1 MTDTKTLTHYVT
13 PDNKQAQDISF
24 RATKHPAPRGRW
36 WVTNKLA
43 NAQDITL
50 RAAHHDE
57 MSHIIVNNMRTQT
70 NKAGKE
76 IELGKEDVPLFCP
89 VTWATKE
96 GNRQSDSVST
106 VNAFIMDLDGL
117 DEQTARSVFQRLDG
131 VCYTAFSS
139 YSQGLKDGYT
149 FRLILPVSRPIKVE
163 EYQRV
168 WFSMQKFFP
177 ENDIQTKDPARFWFY
192 PCARADR
199 ADQKWSKFGDGGV
212 IDIDKLLADYVPTY
226 PNAIRPQPVRIN
238 NTAAVD
244 YTAAPAGGQRYKV
257 LMVPSTYPIM
267 GADGNTHPFDWYID
281 QWVNLHKRKGKY
293 QCYAPSSGTL
303 GSAFIHRSVDLWG
316 VARYRLTCV
325 NERKAHLDC
334 ITTDNGLELQYSD
347 GGKQWRY
354 LMCVDNIVEMIWSL
368 NIDLWK
374 CEIRQRLFTRDQPVM
389 DVTELQ
395 VMTDLRKKFF
405 TGRKLELKMVQNAM
419 ALHAEHRQV
428 NPLVDYLQGL
438 QWDGKSR
445 IHNTLHK
452 YLKCDDTKLNQIYS
466 RKWMIA
472 AVARAIDPGCKVDT
486 MPVINAPQGHG
497 KGTFIKI
504 MAGCCPITGYSWYN
518 SSPINIGHK
527 DGQSI
532 LRTAWIHEMAELSA
546 MAKKDAN
553 TIKNFLS
560 DDTDTFRRAYD
571 KYEVKVKRSSLFWG
585 SANDEDVAIFK
596 DRTGS
601 RRYWYIKCHGKE
613 DHMAFKEE
621 ELISERDQLW
631 AETVS
636 AYKAG
641 EQWWLTPDEQ
651 KMSRETNQS
660 HTVTGIHDTLI
671 QEFIDENAGQYFV
684 VSDMIEAVYGART
697 IKPVSYPN
705 FYPSLLTQ
713 LGCELQNNGKRCR
726 RNGINRSGWYYS
738 PEQDDKPILS

>member
-1 MTDTKTLTHYVT
+1 MTDTKSLTHYIT
-13 PDNKQAQDISF
+13 TDKITAEDISF

-36 WVTNKLA
+36 WVTNKLI
-43 NAQDITL
+43 NAQVITL
-50 RAAHHDE
+50 HAAHHDE

-89 VTWATKE
+89 VTWSTKE
-96 GNRQSDSVST
+96 GNRQSESVST

-117 DEQTARSVFQRLDG
+117 DEQTARIVFQRLDG

-149 FRLILPVSRPIKVE
+149 FRLILPVSRPIKLE

-199 ADQKWSKFGDGGV
+199 AAQKWSKFGDGGV

-226 PNAIRPQPVRIN
+226 PNATRPQPVRIN
-238 NTAAVD
+238 NTAPVD
-244 YTAAPAGGQRYKV
+244 YTPAPAGGQRYKV
-257 LMVPSTYPIM
+257 LVVPSSYPIM

-281 QWVNLHKRKGKY
+281 QWPNLYKRKGKY
-293 QCYAPSSGTL
+293 QCYAPGSGTL

-395 VMTDLRKKFF
+395 VMTDLRRKFF

-438 QWDGKSR
+438 QWDGVSR

-504 MAGCCPITGYSWYN
+504 MAGQCPITGYSWYN

-601 RRYWYIKCHGKE
+601 RRYWYIKCHGEE
-613 DHMAFKEE
+613 DYMAFDERD
-621 ELISERDQLW
+621 LISERDQLW
-631 AETVS
+631 AEAVA

-641 EQWWLTPDEQ
+641 EQWWLTPQEQ
-651 KMSRETNQS
+651 KMSREKNET
-660 HTVTGIHDTLI
+660 HTVVGIHDTLI
-671 QEFIDENAGQYFV
+671 QEFVDENAGQYFV
-684 VSDMIEAVYGART
+684 ISDMIEAVYGART

-726 RNGINRSGWYYS
+726 RNGVNRSGWYYS